1 MKRKL
6 IHSVIASLVAGS
18 VGISIAS
25 ADDFIVNGG
34 VLEQN
39 KEIQDQNEIVNI
51 DATAEGNLKEKINDT
66 IILGVEVNSK
76 YKDVTIKS
84 GNGDINFQDV
94 TTNVGQSLNTSTNKV
109 DGAINFLNGLNSGG
123 TVTATSPKTID
134 IQKDATIS
142 ETGALNLTSGD
153 AVTTKNITNNNNL
166 SITSKNLT
174 TDALTTSGTGKT
186 SITSD
191 AITLNSDAS
200 IGGLTE
206 INASTLNAQNVTVS
220 DTGKLS
226 IKGGDVTLKV
236 VNNANDFSVEAKSL
250 TVDELNG
257 AVNKNGKAVNTYI
270 AVEDLTVNGET
281 SLPINDMFIST
292 ANDST
297 FEGTVKVENPFQKA
311 LLTIQSK
318 TINLKKGLEMDKGG
332 TADLIAPHKDQEDA
346 TIKYEDDVVVAGTK
360 EDPKT
365 NQSKVNSIL
374 NIKGNLLGTT
384 GKSILAQNN
393 GVVNVDKDFKLLGD
407 KNDSSATTFKVE
419 EMGTVNIYSQEGS
432 QMYFDA
438 EASGSEFNSAIN
450 VDVNNYWEGK
460 AKSNGGMVNVTIND
474 GGKWLGEVDS
484 AGTRENVRT
493 NLNGGVF
500 VPKTGTTTLPNV
512 AGTGTFYLSDGDKE
526 NVMWSKKDDGTLDI
540 ITTASSNYTV
550 ENLVKDGSVTFVAR
564 DKTTANPDKLTI
576 GKVVNL
582 ENDAFKEDTTK
593 ALTNHKLLLVGDNK
607 KLQEDF
613 KNSPN
618 KEYLI
623 YTYSAPTENSVFKNS
638 GINLAGGFKKPRF
651 VIEEDATN
659 KGTFNV
665 KVVGFTRR
673 DLSIALFGTANA
685 LYDNAVAGKWIND
698 TYSKREKVVNGADG
712 FFVRFSKNTGK
723 EENIYKSSS
732 NTFDIGY
739 NKNVENKSQGIYV
752 SVANDKLD
760 YEGVFSG
767 QTTLK
772 STDLVAY
779 HIDKNADSYIDYV
792 VRFGKTKTKVDAKD
806 DWDHVQGDFSQNRLG
821 ASVEYGKNIQV
832 NERLE
837 LIPQVQLALT
847 HVSATKLPA
856 YDGYIDYRGYNSL
869 IGRLGVEANY
879 KASEKLNFVSSLN
892 LYREFMGKQNIYE
905 VEDGEVTYLEKVKHG
920 GTFYGIGLGVNYKD
934 GNMAS
939 YANVEKLLGK
949 NRNNNIQFNLGIRF
963 AF

>member
-1 MKRKL
+1 M
-6 IHSVIASLVAGS
+6 
-18 VGISIAS
+18 
-25 ADDFIVNGG
+25 GG

-123 TVTATSPKTID
+123 TVTATSPKIID
-134 IQKDATIS
+134 IQKDVTIS
-142 ETGALNLTSGD
+142 NTGALNLTSGD
-153 AVTTKNITNNNNL
+153 TVTTKNITNNNNL
-166 SITSKNLT
+166 SITSKTLT
-174 TDALTTSGTGKT
+174 TDALTTGGTGKT
-186 SITSD
+186 AITSD
-191 AITLNSDAS
+191 TINLNQDAT
-200 IGGLTE
+200 IGGPTE
-206 INASTLNAQNVTVS
+206 INAKTLTGQNVTVS
-220 DTGKLS
+220 DTGELS
-226 IKGGDVTLKV
+226 IKGGDITLKV
-236 VNNANDFSVEAKSL
+236 VNNANDLSVEAKSL

-281 SLPINDMFIST
+281 TLPINEMFIST

-297 FEGTVKVENPFQKA
+297 FEGKVKVENPFEKA

-332 TADLIAPHKDQEDA
+332 RAYLFAPHKDQEDA

-360 EDPKT
+360 EDKIA
-365 NQSKVNSIL
+365 NISKKKSEL

-407 KNDSSATTFKVE
+407 KNDTGATLFKVE
-419 EMGTVNIYSQEGS
+419 EMGTVNINSQEGS

-438 EASGSEFNSAIN
+438 EASGSEFNSSIN
-450 VDVNNYWEGK
+450 VDVNNYWAGK

-484 AGTRENVRT
+484 AAGTRENVRT
-493 NLNGGVF
+493 TLNGGVF
-500 VPKTGTTTLPNV
+500 APKTGTTTLPNV
-512 AGTGTFYLSDGDKE
+512 AGTGTFYLSDGDKDHT
-526 NVMWSKKDDGTLDI
+526 MWSKNEDGTLDI

-550 ENLVKDGSVTFVAR
+550 ENLVKDGSITFVAR
-564 DKTTANPDKLTI
+564 DNTTANPDKLTI

-593 ALTNHKLLLVGDNK
+593 ALTNHKLLLVGDNQ

-651 VIEEDATN
+651 VIEEDAAN

-673 DLSIALFGTANA
+673 DLSIALFKNANA
-685 LYDNAVAGKWIND
+685 LYDNQVAGKFVND
-698 TYSKREKVVNGADG
+698 TYTKREELTQGKDG
-712 FFVRFSKNTGK
+712 IFVRLNKNSGK
-723 EENIYKSSS
+723 DNDFYKSSG
-732 NTFDIGY
+732 NTFDLGY
-739 NKNVENKSQGIYV
+739 NKNVGDNAYGVYFSL
-752 SVANDKLD
+752 SNDKLN
-760 YEGVFSG
+760 YLGEVEGK
-767 QTTLK
+767 TTLK
-772 STDLVAY
+772 SKDIVAY
-779 HIDKNADSYIDYV
+779 YTDKKDDAYLDYT

-806 DWDHVQGDFSQNRLG
+806 TWDEVNGEYSQNRLG
-821 ASVEYGKNIQV
+821 ASVEYGKNINLNDKV
-832 NERLE
+832 E
-837 LIPQVQLALT
+837 ITPQVQLALT
-847 HVSATKLPA
+847 HVSAGKLPA
-856 YDGYIDYRGYNSL
+856 YDGYIDYSGYNSL
-869 IGRLGVEANY
+869 LGRVGIDAKY
-879 KASEKLNFVSSLN
+879 RASDKLNLVTSLN
-892 LYREFMGKQNIYE
+892 FYHEFMGSQSLKE
-905 VEDGEVTYLEKVKHG
+905 VEDNNVNYLDKVKHG

-934 GNMAS
+934 GNVAS
-939 YANVEKLLGK
+939 YVNVEKLLGK

>member
-1 MKRKL
+1 M
-6 IHSVIASLVAGS
+6 
-18 VGISIAS
+18 
-25 ADDFIVNGG
+25 GG

-123 TVTATSPKTID
+123 TVTATSPKIID

-142 ETGALNLTSGD
+142 NTGALNLTSDD

-174 TDALTTSGTGKT
+174 TDALTTSGTGNT
-186 SITSD
+186 TITSD

-206 INASTLNAQNVTVS
+206 INASTLNAQNVTVN

-226 IKGGDVTLKV
+226 IKGGDITLKI
-236 VNNANDFSVEAKSL
+236 VNNANNLSVEAKSL
-250 TVDELNG
+250 TVDELKG

-292 ANDST
+292 SNDSN
-297 FEGTVKVENPFQKA
+297 FEGKVKVENPFQKA

-360 EDPKT
+360 EDKT
-365 NQSKVNSIL
+365 ANISKANSIL
-374 NIKGNLLGTT
+374 NIKGNILGTT
-384 GKSILAQNN
+384 GKSILAKDN

-438 EASGSEFNSAIN
+438 DASGSEFNSAIN
-450 VDVNNYWEGK
+450 VDVNNYWAGK

-493 NLNGGVF
+493 TLNGGIF
-500 VPKTGTTTLPNV
+500 APKTGTTTLPNV

-526 NVMWSKKDDGTLDI
+526 NVMWRKKDDGTLDI

-550 ENLVKDGSVTFVAR
+550 ENLVKDGSITFVAR
-564 DKTTANPDKLTI
+564 DNTTANPDKLTI

-607 KLQEDF
+607 KLQDDF

-623 YTYSAPTENSVFKNS
+623 YTYNAQAENPVFKNS
-638 GINLAGGFKKPRF
+638 SINLAGGFKKPRF
-651 VIEEDATN
+651 VIEEDAAN

-673 DLSIALFGTANA
+673 DLSIALFKNANA
-685 LYDNAVAGKWIND
+685 LYDNQVAGKFVND
-698 TYSKREKVVNGADG
+698 TYTKREELTKGKDG
-712 FFVRFSKNTGK
+712 IFVRLNKNSGKNTD
-723 EENIYKSSS
+723 IYKSSG
-732 NTFDIGY
+732 NTLDLGY
-739 NKNVENKSQGIYV
+739 NKNAGDDAYGVYLSV
-752 SVANDKLD
+752 SKDKLN
-760 YEGVFSG
+760 YLSEVEGK
-767 QTTLK
+767 TTLK
-772 STDLVAY
+772 SQDVVAY
-779 HIDKNADSYIDYV
+779 YTDKKDDAYLDYT

-806 DWDHVQGDFSQNRLG
+806 TWDEVNGEYSQNRLG
-821 ASVEYGKNIQV
+821 ASVEYGKNINLNDKV
-832 NERLE
+832 E
-837 LIPQVQLALT
+837 ITPQVQLALT
-847 HVSATKLPA
+847 HISAGKLPA
-856 YDGYIDYRGYNSL
+856 YDGHIEYSGYNSL
-869 IGRLGVEANY
+869 LGRVGLDAKY
-879 KASEKLNFVSSLN
+879 RASDKLNLVTSLN
-892 LYREFMGKQNIYE
+892 LYHEFMGNQSLKE
-905 VEDGEVTYLEKVKHG
+905 VEDNNVNYLEKVKHG

-934 GNMAS
+934 GNVAS
-939 YANVEKLLGK
+939 YVNVEKLLGK